1 MNPHMTLAL
10 IAKYTDLAEKDAEKI
25 AKEIEQTV
33 QPANFAMAKELVNKI
48 ATEAKN
54 SKK

>member
-1 MNPHMTLAL
+1 MTLAL

-25 AKEIEQTV
+25 AKEIEQSV
-33 QPANFAMAKELVNKI
+33 QPSTYPMAKELVNKI
-48 ATEAKN
+48 ATGAKN